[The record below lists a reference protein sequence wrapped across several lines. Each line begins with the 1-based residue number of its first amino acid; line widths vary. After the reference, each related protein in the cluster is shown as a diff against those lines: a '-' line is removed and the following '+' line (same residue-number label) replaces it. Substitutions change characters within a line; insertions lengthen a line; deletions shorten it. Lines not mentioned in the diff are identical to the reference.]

1 MQAFFQCL
9 TRDLI
14 LSVNIESATDRED
27 GDGAVQLPADGFLI
41 WSFAA
46 SSCALDKYD
55 MPARHNQLN

>member
-1 MQAFFQCL
+1 MQAFLQCL

-14 LSVNIESATDRED
+14 LFINIESATNRDD
-27 GDGAVQLPADGFLI
+27 GDGTVQLPADGLLI

-55 MPARHNQLN
+55 MPARQNPQN